1 MATREM
7 LRQMVTARP
16 FRPYVIRLADG
27 QSFTI
32 RHPELVSCS
41 ANGRELQINT
51 EDEGLVL
58 VEMLLVTSMASLSS
72 ETTATRDDGA

>member
-1 MATREM
+1 
-7 LRQMVTARP
+7 MVTARP

-32 RHPELVSCS
+32 RHPELVFCS

-51 EDEGLVL
+51 ENDGLVL
-58 VEMLLVTSMASLSS
+58 VEMLLVTSMAPLPS